1 MLNHLYSKNLG
12 TSLKQSNS
20 LAVMTYPSHWMVR
33 IRPRFDSGL
42 DYFLHFFLS
51 SSFDMIHCKDAT
63 YCTGNQICMGIDL
76 SESKCM
82 YKKDKQINRART
94 ATAARKDDL
103 KACRYGIQSCLVE
116 RGRLRGLFL
125 VLRHKN
131 LRLV

>member
-42 DYFLHFFLS
+42 DYFLCYFLL
-51 SSFDMIHCKDAT
+51 SSFDMTRCKNAL

-76 SESKCM
+76 FELKCM
-82 YKKDKQINRART
+82 YKKHKQINRART
-94 ATAARKDDL
+94 AAAARKDDL
-103 KACRYGIQSCLVE
+103 KACRDGIQSCLVE
-116 RGRLRGLFL
+116 RGRLQGLFL

>member
-1 MLNHLYSKNLG
+1 MFFLLSSYALTYSKN
-12 TSLKQSNS
+12 
-20 LAVMTYPSHWMVR
+20 APYW
-33 IRPRFDSGL
+33 
-42 DYFLHFFLS
+42 
-51 SSFDMIHCKDAT
+51 
-63 YCTGNQICMGIDL
+63 TGNQICMGIDL

-103 KACRYGIQSCLVE
+103 KACRDGIQSCLVE
-116 RGRLRGLFL
+116 RGGLQGLFL